1 MHKLFETHRRTWVQ
15 AIFVLLSG
23 MIVLGSPQDAHAAG
37 RVIWKSTTLKE
48 RTKNESWYLE
58 MEIHLGS
65 PPAVSSKSMKFE
77 FTQIV
82 EFERSLEDGRE
93 EPVLREIPLTNQ
105 QSLIESQLVGF
116 MDPGTGQIQARTRF
130 SFKVTRAH
138 GYRAGKWKVKIK
150 DGDTGSQIGTVSTL
164 VFQGENPVV
173 DRRSMVFQANDGKK
187 KKEKAP
193 EASEDQ
199 DTEESTQSADAA
211 TDESTESA
219 PEPSDEGQ
227 VPPSIE
233 EKPGGGCH
241 HSSSGHPA
249 DWAWLGFALGAMGL
263 FVARRRTP

>member
-150 DGDTGSQIGTVSTL
+150 DGDTGSQIGTTCLDSSSTTL
-164 VFQGENPVV
+164 PTTVHRSTSSGMQFVALTIPSFQAAILTQL
-173 DRRSMVFQANDGKK
+173 RRSINMRPTLAAN
-187 KKEKAP
+187 
-193 EASEDQ
+193 
-199 DTEESTQSADAA
+199 
-211 TDESTESA
+211 
-219 PEPSDEGQ
+219 
-227 VPPSIE
+227 
-233 EKPGGGCH
+233 
-241 HSSSGHPA
+241 
-249 DWAWLGFALGAMGL
+249 W
-263 FVARRRTP
+263 R